1 MNISGTLEFS
11 GSEAINAIQ
20 VALEFD
26 LPVGL
31 KLSTIK
37 IYGKSQMI
45 RPWRLELI
53 LPMPFPP

>member
-1 MNISGTLEFS
+1 MYIFGTLEFS
-11 GSEAINAIQ
+11 GSEAMKARQ

-37 IYGKSQMI
+37 IYDKSQMI